1 MENLC
6 KSVLQQKQSNNN
18 KIIFNQ
24 MSQSPDIRKCKTHN
38 LQIIA
43 TNLKESCDEENRH
56 LCGQCLTLKTMEK
69 TIHINEVAQNYIN
82 EIKTGYYQQKSK
94 NIEQAQNM
102 LSQLQVCIDELKR
115 SLLQICE
122 KVSQQIT
129 QEIERLS
136 TLIGNLDQTV
146 QSIDVYNFD
155 ELFTKLSNEDIEN
168 SQFSFRDILKSQIE
182 QIQNN
187 QKIEEFLQYLNSIEF
202 QTSQI
207 EIFQTQQC
215 QYSQE
220 GNQIDTP
227 GLKVVCQTHNKEV
240 IAFDLDPER
249 AKENRLACIYCMEEN
264 AIKYCSLTKVQK
276 QWNQLE
282 EIKKKKLEALQQ
294 KNYENEQ
301 VILQQ
306 LTSFTNVLQEKKN
319 EIIDYLKEHNS
330 NLNNIINSA
339 FQGQNQNWHNFQK
352 KTLLDI
358 AETLS
363 NTQLNEQIQFKQENQ
378 ILEQE
383 QQLNK
388 NIYNSLQK
396 VKETCVSSF
405 QKISE
410 KICIDQEQVFLHSM
424 QQQQREHL
432 MISKEV
438 ELNLQIPQETK
449 QQEIK
454 STQTDTVS
462 QSQARINYL
471 MLQSPPIK
479 QVDYFRSL
487 CFTKENDLLIAGCN
501 KSIQL
506 YKFIW
511 GQLEL
516 IQQLDKHDSNICSIY
531 AMKKSKSFVSGDF
544 NGKVIFWA
552 IDDNKLKFQAELKEH
567 TDYIN
572 QILMNKDENEMITC
586 SDDKCIKFYTKE
598 QHQWKCVQTLKN
610 HQSNVNAISLNSLE
624 NTLISCGFDSL
635 ISVFVKDPLL
645 REWQVKQTIKNDQY
659 GYRICFIKNNHFYF
673 QPQGQS
679 KIQLFKKSSQSGEF
693 EKTNEFEVTKIQ
705 SSCCRWFQMEYK
717 EQSKLLLCKNGNCVN
732 LFKVQDDY
740 SLKAEQTITFETLSI
755 YGAITSDSL
764 YLILWDEKSKQFQIR
779 KQYDE

>member
-1 MENLC
+1 
-6 KSVLQQKQSNNN
+6 
-18 KIIFNQ
+18 
-24 MSQSPDIRKCKTHN
+24 MSQSSDKRMCKTHN

-43 TNLKESCDEENRH
+43 TNLKESCDEESRH
-56 LCGQCLTLKTMEK
+56 LCGQCLTLRTMEQ
-69 TIHINEVAQNYIN
+69 TIHINEVAQNYLN
-82 EIKTGYYQQKSK
+82 EIKTEYYQQKSK
-94 NIEQAQNM
+94 NIEQAQNI

-136 TLIGNLDQTV
+136 SLMEKLDQTV

-155 ELFTKLSNEDIEN
+155 ELFTKLSKRRFRKFIVFIQKHLKISDRTNLEQLKNRRI
-168 SQFSFRDILKSQIE
+168 SSITQFNRILNKS
-182 QIQNN
+182 NGN
-187 QKIEEFLQYLNSIEF
+187 LLNSIMLVELRRTLDCKDYNDNK
-202 QTSQI
+202 Q
-207 EIFQTQQC
+207 
-215 QYSQE
+215 
-220 GNQIDTP
+220 DTP

-249 AKENRLACIYCMEEN
+249 AKENRLACIYCIEEN
-264 AIKYCSLTKVQK
+264 SIKYHSLTKVQK

-306 LTSFTNVLQEKKN
+306 LTTFTDILQQKKN

-339 FQGQNQNWHNFQK
+339 FQGQNQNWQNFQK

-363 NTQLNEQIQFKQENQ
+363 NTQLTDQIQFKQENQ

-396 VKETCVSSF
+396 VKETCATSF

-410 KICIDQEQVFLHSM
+410 KICNDQEQVFYHSM
-424 QQQQREHL
+424 IQQQREPQ
-432 MISKEV
+432 MISKVV

-449 QQEIK
+449 YQEIK
-454 STQTDTVS
+454 QTQTDSVS
-462 QSQARINYL
+462 QGQAKINYL
-471 MLQSPPIK
+471 MLQNPPIR
-479 QVDYFRSL
+479 QVDNFRSL
-487 CFTKENDLLIAGCN
+487 CFTKENDILIAGCN

-516 IQQLDKHDSNICSIY
+516 IQSLDKHDSNICSIY

-544 NGKVIFWA
+544 NGKVIFWVFE
-552 IDDNKLKFQAELKEH
+552 DNKLKFQAELKEH
-567 TDYIN
+567 TDYVN

-598 QHQWKCVQTLKN
+598 QQQWRCVQTIKN
-610 HQSNVNAISLNSLE
+610 HQSNVNAISLNALE

-635 ISVFVKDPLL
+635 ISVLIKDPLL
-645 REWQVKQTIKNDQY
+645 REWQVKQTIKNEQY
-659 GYRICFIKNNHFYF
+659 GYRICFIKNNHFFF

-679 KIQLFKKSSQSGEF
+679 KIQLFKKSSVSGEF
-693 EKTNEFEVTKIQ
+693 EKMNEFDVTKIQ

-740 SLKAEQTITFETLSI
+740 SLKAEQTITFETQSI